1 MRKITIILGL
11 AVLVLT
17 VIAAWQIGACE
28 LANMNFQ
35 EDLHDLASQVGT
47 HIGFAAPT
55 SDEEMNLIV
64 VRKAKEHGID
74 LQATQVTVRRTNS
87 GETSTLY
94 LAADYTVPVN
104 LAFFSV
110 NLHFTPTS
118 DKKGM

>member
-17 VIAAWQIGACE
+17 VLAGWQIGACE

-118 DKKGM
+118 DKKRM

>member
-1 MRKITIILGL
+1 MRKITLILGL

-17 VIAAWQIGACE
+17 VLAGWQIGACE

-64 VRKAKEHGID
+64 VHKAKEHGID